1 MIVPAIPDDTDA
13 FYRSLSNVRQFNR
26 LQRPANVLSR
36 SISSARLRVSLI
48 VACGIAAERLAFTA
62 GFEAVVEDEG
72 TSLDA
77 SRSNSDTLPLV
88 SLRLFTYD
96 KSKSKHGRR

>member
-1 MIVPAIPDDTDA
+1 MYFPEA
-13 FYRSLSNVRQFNR
+13 FPQHE
-26 LQRPANVLSR
+26 
-36 SISSARLRVSLI
+36 RLRGSLI

-77 SRSNSDTLPLV
+77 
-88 SLRLFTYD
+88 
-96 KSKSKHGRR
+96 